1 MTERTLTF
9 IVTESCQLRCKYCY
23 LVGKNDKRRMS
34 LDIAK
39 QAVKFIFKEPFLHQ
53 ADKVIFD
60 FIGGEPLLEIDL
72 ISETMNYAVNYMLK
86 HNHKWLKNYEIRIT
100 TNGLLYNNP
109 KVQTFI
115 QLYKEHLSISIS
127 IDGNKNKND
136 VNRIFPNGKGS
147 YDNIIENVHLWI
159 KQFPDEGTKM
169 TISHKDIPY
178 LYESLKH
185 LVDIGIT
192 KIDVNPIVE
201 NVWENGDGQKFEEQ
215 LLLFADYI
223 IENNLWQSL
232 QISAFEDF
240 IGHPIEQKQKLNP
253 CGTMSLSIDGDG
265 NLYSCIRFV
274 EYSLRDKL
282 SRTIGNIF
290 EGLDKNK
297 IRADSSLFNDVVSP
311 TQCLECE
318 IASGCKWCPAE
329 SYDSST
335 TGSIQN
341 RTTFHCELH
350 RAKVRAKNYYYNK
363 LKSIGYYHDRY

>member
-23 LVGKNDKRRMS
+23 LVGKNDKRRMP

-39 QAVKFIFKEPFLHQ
+39 QAVKFIFKEPFLLQ
-53 ADKVIFD
+53 TDKIIFD

-72 ISETMNYAVNYMLK
+72 ISETMDYAVNYMLK
-86 HNHKWLKNYEIRIT
+86 HNHKWMKNYEIRIT

-109 KVQTFI
+109 KVQKFV
-115 QLYKEHLSISIS
+115 QQYKEHLSISIS
-127 IDGNKNKND
+127 IDGNKIKND

-147 YDNIIENVHLWI
+147 YDSIIENVRLWI
-159 KQFPDEGTKM
+159 EQFPNEGTKM

-201 NVWENGDGQKFEEQ
+201 NIWENGDGQKFEEQ

-223 IENNLWQSL
+223 IDNNLWQSL

-240 IGHPIEQKQKLNP
+240 IGHPIERKQKLNP

-311 TQCLECE
+311 IQCLECE

-329 SYDSST
+329 SYDSSI

-363 LKSIGYYHDRY
+363 LKSIGYYYDRY